1 MNTHSNSKIF
11 GKVAVITRTKNR
23 NILLPRSINS
33 VLSQTSP
40 EWVHVIINDGGDT
53 EELESTILP
62 FRENYGD
69 RLIVIHNEFSL
80 GMEAAS
86 NKAIMAVDS
95 DYIVIHDDDDSWQET
110 FLEETIAV
118 LENNQFPSVK
128 GVVTHSFQIYET
140 ISSQGAKEL
149 NRREFTPNLSAVS
162 IPDISEVNRFMPIAF
177 IYNRS
182 VLEKTGLY
190 DETLPVIGDW
200 DFNIRFFLHY
210 DVVVLKKCLA
220 NYHVRENTS
229 SEYSNSI
236 IGGQDKHNF
245 YRALI
250 INKHIRAGVL
260 NSQDYLLKTMM
271 FGDYFYR
278 LHKELNGLSRFLY
291 AVKQNALVMFLWR
304 KLGRK

>member
-23 NILLPRSINS
+23 NILLPRAINS

-118 LENNQFPSVK
+118 LENNQFPSGSVFAHFAMSPFYCI
-128 GVVTHSFQIYET
+128 GHCLRIFFAE
-140 ISSQGAKEL
+140 KE
-149 NRREFTPNLSAVS
+149 
-162 IPDISEVNRFMPIAF
+162 
-177 IYNRS
+177 
-182 VLEKTGLY
+182 G
-190 DETLPVIGDW
+190 
-200 DFNIRFFLHY
+200 
-210 DVVVLKKCLA
+210 KKQLFPGERYCICR
-220 NYHVRENTS
+220 V
-229 SEYSNSI
+229 
-236 IGGQDKHNF
+236 
-245 YRALI
+245 
-250 INKHIRAGVL
+250 
-260 NSQDYLLKTMM
+260 YL
-271 FGDYFYR
+271 
-278 LHKELNGLSRFLY
+278 
-291 AVKQNALVMFLWR
+291 V
-304 KLGRK
+304 